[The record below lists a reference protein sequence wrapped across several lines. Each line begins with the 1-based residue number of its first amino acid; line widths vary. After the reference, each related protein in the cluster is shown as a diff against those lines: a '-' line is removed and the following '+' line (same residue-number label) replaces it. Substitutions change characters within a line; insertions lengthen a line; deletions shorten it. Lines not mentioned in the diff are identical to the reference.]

1 MYGKGVV
8 TTILKS
14 VCLNFCILKLKTIKI
29 LSDLSKKTFE
39 FLIKVNPIENI

>member
-14 VCLNFCILKLKTIKI
+14 VCLNFCILKLKTNKI
-29 LSDLSKKTFE
+29 LSDLSKKLLNF
-39 FLIKVNPIENI
+39 